1 MRGLACYSQFN
12 VVDITGMSS
21 CDNSSQLLNDEGYDE
36 DDETGVL
43 SDSQQTS
50 NVTSDVVV
58 TEINSSNNV
67 AIKHAPS

>member
-1 MRGLACYSQFN
+1 
-12 VVDITGMSS
+12 MSS

-43 SDSQQTS
+43 SDSQQTL

-58 TEINSSNNV
+58 TRIDSSNSA
-67 AIKHAPS
+67 AIKHTPS